1 MRSCVRDQFKLTPCR
16 AIAHLLD
23 MNHMMN
29 VESIAAGTDPADEV
43 DTSGVEDGPQGV
55 VDTGTSLLVIP
66 EQFIGKIL

>member
-1 MRSCVRDQFKLTPCR
+1 
-16 AIAHLLD
+16 
-23 MNHMMN
+23 MMN